1 MNLNKNFIK
10 VGAAAL
16 LSVGILSAC
25 GDDEPDV
32 NDNDVNV
39 DEPVV
44 VPKDGDGNVDE
55 PVVVPEDNPDTD
67 VDMEPDADID
77 TDVDVKDEEDGD
89 DKATN

>member
-1 MNLNKNFIK
+1 MKLNKNFIK

-39 DEPVV
+39 DEPA
-44 VPKDGDGNVDE
+44 
-55 PVVVPEDNPDTD
+55 VVPEDDPNVDVVPEGDVDTD
-67 VDMEPDADID
+67 TDMDTDTDTDTDMDAD
-77 TDVDVKDEEDGD
+77 TDMDENDG
-89 DKATN
+89 ATTN